1 KASLTADDWQT
12 NDKEVKITV
21 KTQTHDDEGQ
31 AAKATLKV
39 YRLKQPEK
47 VQRAELQSGYYPR
60 HFVGDKEPKPD
71 PSNPNSWPLGEVVAE
86 REVATDDTGSKE
98 VAIKLDAGIYR
109 AMLETKDRFGKTVTA
124 RLPLQVLKPG
134 AAKLNVKLPN
144 LVAAPKWSVEPG
156 QEFQALWGT
165 GYDSG
170 RAFVEIEHRGKTLQ
184 SYWTDAQVTQAL
196 IKQAVK
202 EEMRG
207 GFTLRVTMVR
217 ENRAYLTSHH
227 VNVPWTNK
235 DLTV

>member
-1 KASLTADDWQT
+1 DEPTFHYTVSADVTDTTGETRSGQRTVNVAYTALKASLTADDWQT

-134 AAKLNVKLPN
+134 AA
-144 LVAAPKWSVEPG
+144 
-156 QEFQALWGT
+156 
-165 GYDSG
+165 
-170 RAFVEIEHRGKTLQ
+170 
-184 SYWTDAQVTQAL
+184 
-196 IKQAVK
+196 
-202 EEMRG
+202 
-207 GFTLRVTMVR
+207 
-217 ENRAYLTSHH
+217 
-227 VNVPWTNK
+227 
-235 DLTV
+235 